1 VVVIVRRPL
10 EKSKLA
16 DVVSEWRRA
25 AGALGKRSTEARADQ
40 NLRQEKPDVAGRS
53 R

>member
-1 VVVIVRRPL
+1 MVVIVRRPL

-25 AGALGKRSTEARADQ
+25 SSTLAKRAADAQSEQRTRLERARHVERDA
-40 NLRQEKPDVAGRS
+40 
-53 R
+53 